1 MSRESRGHVL
11 LVDDEPALLEVTA
24 ETLRVAGFSVETAAN
39 GPQALTRITV
49 REPDVVIA
57 DVEMP
62 GMSGYELCRRVRA
75 SGRDAIP
82 FLFCSGLGS
91 DGSRVEGLQAG
102 ADDYLVKPVN
112 GAELIL
118 KLTRQVERVRKLRAA
133 RTASREPPITA
144 ATLAAIEARLLRDG
158 AGVVRLGRFE
168 PRAILG
174 RGSMGTVFKAWDTKL
189 ERWVAIKT
197 VRAGAGMAELWDG
210 DLVRGLVAEAAM
222 VARFNHPHVVSVYD
236 VHDATDAAYIVME
249 FVNGASLEHL
259 LRHSRLGTA
268 RTVPLLR
275 ALASA
280 LAAAHAANVLHR
292 DVKPGNVLVGRDG
305 AIKLTDFGI
314 ASFVSSR
321 MRDTVFGT
329 PGYLPPEAL
338 RNNRFEAPGDLFA
351 LGAVA
356 YRCLTGRPAFE
367 GRTSLE
373 ILANTLRASVPP
385 LRQACSDAPAEL
397 EAIVAGLLDPDP
409 ERRIADAALLTRDLA
424 HVSPSRLAVDA
435 TRSERDARRSA
446 RFRRGLRRPAR
457 PGAPPDA
464 RERATEGLMGLCLDS
479 SVFARSSFRAAW
491 TADRLRARG
500 CSPGIVCGRRPQR
513 LLAQA
518 APASSRV

>member
-1 MSRESRGHVL
+1 VL
-11 LVDDEPALLEVTA
+11 LVEDEPALLQVTA
-24 ETLRVAGFSVETAAN
+24 ETLENAGFSVETAAD
-39 GPQALTRITV
+39 GAQALTRIAV

-112 GAELIL
+112 GEELIL

-133 RTASREPPITA
+133 RSASREPPVTA

-222 VARFNHPHVVSVYD
+222 VARFNHPHVVSVHD

-249 FVNGASLEHL
+249 FVDGPSLEHL

-292 DVKPGNVLVGRDG
+292 DVKPGNVLLGRDG

-338 RNNRFEAPGDLFA
+338 RNHRFEAPGDLFA

-356 YRCLTGRPAFE
+356 YRCLTGRPAFG

-373 ILANTLRASVPP
+373 ILANTLNASVPP
-385 LRQACSDAPAEL
+385 LREACADAPAEL
-397 EAIVAGLLDPDP
+397 EAIVAGLLEPDP
-409 ERRIADAALLTRDLA
+409 ARRIADAALLTSELA
-424 HVSPSRLAVDA
+424 RMSALRGWRWTPPEPSA
-435 TRSERDARRSA
+435 T
-446 RFRRGLRRPAR
+446 P
-457 PGAPPDA
+457 
-464 RERATEGLMGLCLDS
+464 EG
-479 SVFARSSFRAAW
+479 
-491 TADRLRARG
+491 
-500 CSPGIVCGRRPQR
+500 
-513 LLAQA
+513 
-518 APASSRV
+518 ASSSGAASDVPHAQVLHPMPGSAPSKD